1 MIDDVSPQTLSSN
14 AFFESIQSLSTNLN
28 IDYIEA
34 VIHYCERNNI
44 EIETAAAMIKQ
55 NSREKAKLQINAEAL
70 NYLPKSAKLPI

>member
-1 MIDDVSPQTLSSN
+1 MKDDVALPTLSSN
-14 AFFESIQSLSTNLN
+14 AFFESIQTLSTNLN

-55 NSREKAKLQINAEAL
+55 NSKEKAKLQINAEAL
-70 NYLPKSAKLPI
+70 NYLPKTAKLPI